1 MSNEAERIDEL
12 ENQVRELKSQVA
24 NLVRIVDG
32 FADTLRPRQLD
43 AGQVRLDKF
52 SGERHG

>member
-1 MSNEAERIDEL
+1 MSNETKRIEAL
-12 ENQVRELKSQVA
+12 ESEVRELKSQVA

-32 FADTLRPRQLD
+32 FADTLRPRKFD

>member
-1 MSNEAERIDEL
+1 MSNETTRIESL
-12 ENQVRELKSQVA
+12 ETEVRELKSQVA

-32 FADTLRPRQLD
+32 FADTLRPRKFD